1 MYGSNSSMGYDGNS
15 TLTPYGNDTMN
26 DSASAF
32 HECLSSVDN
41 YNRGMLRSRWSEI
54 LIFFGKSSFR
64 EIKFFGKSSFR
75 NEKFGGLISK
85 HKKEL
90 QSLGERITEFYNRT
104 SRASVAYQ
112 NITDSCLSMPPNF
125 MERSFEFVNAHFA
138 MLTADVNLAYMSYSE
153 NSTVGKFRES
163 NFRYT
168 GG

>member
-1 MYGSNSSMGYDGNS
+1 MVMQQWRHMAMTQWTTRLVLSM
-15 TLTPYGNDTMN
+15 
-26 DSASAF
+26 SAF
-32 HECLSSVDN
+32 LVLIITTEECFEVVDPN
-41 YNRGMLRSRWSEI
+41 FWSFSGNRIFRKIE
-54 LIFFGKSSFR
+54 FFGKSN
-64 EIKFFGKSSFR
+64 FR
-75 NEKFGGLISK
+75 NVKFWGLISK

-163 NFRYT
+163 NFRCT

>member
-1 MYGSNSSMGYDGNS
+1 MGLWRGLILLFRF
-15 TLTPYGNDTMN
+15 LTPYFSGNQ
-26 DSASAF
+26 F
-32 HECLSSVDN
+32 
-41 YNRGMLRSRWSEI
+41 
-54 LIFFGKSSFR
+54 FR

-163 NFRYT
+163 YFRYT

>member
-1 MYGSNSSMGYDGNS
+1 M
-15 TLTPYGNDTMN
+15 TPYGNDTIN

-41 YNRGMLRSRWSEI
+41 YNR
-54 LIFFGKSSFR
+54 
-64 EIKFFGKSSFR
+64 
-75 NEKFGGLISK
+75 
-85 HKKEL
+85 EL

-138 MLTADVNLAYMSYSE
+138 IITADVNLAYLSYSE
-153 NSTVGKFRES
+153 NSTVEPSDDSMHQSVCVYGVNSF
-163 NFRYT
+163 T
-168 GG
+168 A

>member
-1 MYGSNSSMGYDGNS
+1 MVIQQWRHLAMTQWTTRLVLSM
-15 TLTPYGNDTMN
+15 
-26 DSASAF
+26 SAF
-32 HECLSSVDN
+32 LVLIITTEECFEVVDPKFWSFGKSSF
-41 YNRGMLRSRWSEI
+41 REI
-54 LIFFGKSSFR
+54 EFFGKSSFR
-64 EIKFFGKSSFR
+64 EIEFFGKSSFR

-125 MERSFEFVNAHFA
+125 MDRSFEFVNAHFA
-138 MLTADVNLAYMSYSE
+138 MITADVNLAYMSYSE
-153 NSTVGKFRES
+153 NSTVGKLRLS

>member
-1 MYGSNSSMGYDGNS
+1 MYGSNTSYDGNS
-15 TLTPYGNDTMN
+15 TITPYGNDTIN

-41 YNRGMLRSRWSEI
+41 YNRGMLRI
-54 LIFFGKSSFR
+54 
-64 EIKFFGKSSFR
+64 FR
-75 NEKFGGLISK
+75 NFRKFEFSGNQLANPYFRGIDIVTR
-85 HKKEL
+85 KKEL

-138 MLTADVNLAYMSYSE
+138 IITADVNLAYLSYSE
-153 NSTVGKFRES
+153 NSTVGKFYPIAERL
-163 NFRYT
+163 
-168 GG
+168 

>member
-1 MYGSNSSMGYDGNS
+1 M
-15 TLTPYGNDTMN
+15 
-26 DSASAF
+26 
-32 HECLSSVDN
+32 
-41 YNRGMLRSRWSEI
+41 
-54 LIFFGKSSFR
+54 
-64 EIKFFGKSSFR
+64 
-75 NEKFGGLISK
+75 KFGGLISK
-85 HKKEL
+85 YKKEL

-163 NFRYT
+163 YFQYT

>member
-1 MYGSNSSMGYDGNS
+1 MMVIQQWRHLAMTQWTTRLVLSM
-15 TLTPYGNDTMN
+15 
-26 DSASAF
+26 SAF
-32 HECLSSVDN
+32 LVLIITTEECFEVVDPKF
-41 YNRGMLRSRWSEI
+41 WS
-54 LIFFGKSSFR
+54 FGKSSFR
-64 EIKFFGKSSFR
+64 EIEFFGKSSFR

-125 MERSFEFVNAHFA
+125 MDRSFEFVNAHFA
-138 MLTADVNLAYMSYSE
+138 MITADVNLAYMSYSE
-153 NSTVGKFRES
+153 NSTVGKLRLS